1 MRFNP
6 KLAIVMIFLGGA
18 WACGTDAMV
27 RGQDQ
32 DSTPPPEQKPAPR
45 PRQAPLGML
54 DARGAKALVRGYYA
68 AIQAGEYEKAYR
80 LWSEEG
86 KASGQSLEEFREG
99 FAETQS
105 VEVVI
110 GKPSEIEGAAGSRYI
125 TIPVEIHAVTQSGAP
140 QHFNGEYVLRRSV
153 VDGATEEQR
162 AWRIYSAKIRA
173 VVPE

>member
-1 MRFNP
+1 MRIRQ
-6 KLAIVMIFLGGA
+6 KLAILTIFLGGA

-32 DSTPPPEQKPAPR
+32 DPTPPPEPKPAPR

-80 LWSEEG
+80 LWSGEG
-86 KASGQSLEEFREG
+86 EASGKSLEEFRKG
-99 FAETQS
+99 FADTKS
-105 VEVVI
+105 VEVTI

-162 AWRIYSAKIRA
+162 AWRIYSAKVREVA
-173 VVPE
+173 PE